1 MIILSIM
8 YYSAIYKIATSL
20 LQALMYCITL
30 LILQVFRFKT
40 GGLNELVHILRSWKY
55 FKHNW
60 HKESQQHTFTV
71 FQPRLSLAELHP
83 LEGTIASMLTADM
96 WRDLKDGEGR
106 IIDKQYVLKVG
117 MMGRGRGRE
126 RRGKRE
132 REREGGEREREGGRE
147 GGSEKIM
154 IMWLNR
160 CVLKMLIWSRHITC
174 KCTPARSS

>member
-1 MIILSIM
+1 M
-8 YYSAIYKIATSL
+8 
-20 LQALMYCITL
+20 
-30 LILQVFRFKT
+30 QVFRFKT

-106 IIDKQYVLKVG
+106 IIDKQYVLKVSG
-117 MMGRGRGRE
+117 EGE
-126 RRGKRE
+126 RRRE
-132 REREGGEREREGGRE
+132 RETD
-147 GGSEKIM
+147 M
-154 IMWLNR
+154 VVWLH
-160 CVLKMLIWSRHITC
+160 VS
-174 KCTPARSS
+174 